1 VLHGS
6 GFLAVFVAGILLG
19 DERFPYKS
27 ETRGFLGPA
36 AGLAEI
42 TVFVALGLTVDL
54 GSFPS
59 DTWVDGA
66 VIAVLVVLIARPLMV
81 AALLWRSDLTR
92 AERLFISWA
101 GMKGAVPILL
111 GSFAVIA
118 AVDHSLLI
126 YDVVFVVVTAT
137 VLVQGLL
144 LSPVARR
151 LGIPMRPIEPRP
163 WSVDV
168 GGGSYVVAPGS
179 AAAGVALRDLPI
191 GGDGWVTEIRRRGAL
206 VPARGAQR
214 LEVGDEVVVICADD
228 QREAVRAL
236 LER

>member
-1 VLHGS
+1 M
-6 GFLAVFVAGILLG
+6 FVAGILLG

-27 ETRGFLGPA
+27 ETRGFLAPA

-59 DTWVDGA
+59 RTWVDGA
-66 VIAVLVVLIARPLMV
+66 VIAVLVVLVARPLVVAV
-81 AALLWRSDLTR
+81 AALARADLTR

-126 YDVVFVVVTAT
+126 YDVVFVVVTVT

-144 LSPVARR
+144 LSPVASR
-151 LGIPMRPIEPRP
+151 LGIPMETVEPKP
-163 WSVDV
+163 WSVAV
-168 GGGSYVVAPGS
+168 VGGSYAVARRRPRP
-179 AAAGVALRDLPI
+179 AGVALRDLPL
-191 GGDGWVTEIRRRGAL
+191 GGDGWVSEILRNGSTVAT
-206 VPARGAQR
+206 RGAQR
-214 LEVGDEVVVICADD
+214 LQAGDEVIVICADE
-228 QREAVRAL
+228 QRDDVRAL
-236 LER
+236 FTGDRA